1 MKGTIEWF
9 ARNGVAANLLMMA
22 IIGAGFFAL
31 STSIP
36 TEVFPDFELDL
47 IEIGVE
53 YRGATPAETEESVV
67 IKIEEAI
74 QDLVGIEEITSTSA
88 EGAGAVTVQ
97 VAKGYDPRE
106 LLDDIKNRVD
116 AINTFPAETENPT
129 IRVAARKSAVIT
141 VVIAGALIE
150 RDLRELGEM
159 VRDDITRLPGIT
171 QAELSA
177 VRPYEIAIEVSE
189 KTLQQYGLTLAAVS
203 RAIANSSI
211 DLPAGSV
218 RTQGG
223 EILLRTKGQAYVASD
238 FQEIVLMSRA
248 DGTRLTVGDIATVKD
263 GFEEM
268 PLYAEFNGNRCVLI
282 TVFRVGD
289 QNAITLA
296 EDVKDYLSEK
306 QAYLPPGVELEYWN
320 DRSRI
325 VKGRLNTL
333 LQSAKWGAL
342 LVILILALFLRPMVA
357 FWVFLG
363 VPLSFMGAIAMMPF
377 LGITFNIF
385 SLFAFILVL
394 GIVVDDA
401 IVTGEN
407 IFRHLEAGEDG
418 TTAAITGTH
427 EVSTPVIFGVLTT
440 VVAFVPLL
448 MIEGTRGKIFAQIPM
463 VIIPVLLFSLIESK
477 LILPAHLKH
486 LSTGKKNLHE
496 LGILE
501 KFQRFFA
508 DGLERFV
515 ERVYRPLLGI
525 ASKHRYTTLSIFIGA
540 GLLIIG
546 LVGGSRI
553 RFIYFPRIAS
563 ETATARLSMP
573 LGTHED
579 ITARHVKRIYSA
591 AVELRD
597 KYRDPVTGESVI
609 VNIMSV
615 TGGSGITR
623 SRPGGRGGKSGAS
636 NLGEISFRMT
646 SAESRGGEG
655 IDTRA
660 LVNEWREMIGQI
672 PGAKELNFKAEIG
685 HGGDPLHIQLAGQ
698 DFAQLSEA
706 SHRVQDELKTHPG
719 VFDIMDTFQDG
730 KPEIKL
736 SIKPEAEML
745 GITQAALARQVREA
759 FYGAQAQR
767 IQRGRDDIR
776 VMVRYP
782 KEERESLASLE
793 EMTIRTP
800 EGVEVPFS
808 SVAEAE
814 MGQSF
819 STIRRVNRNRT
830 ISVTADVDKESV
842 DTGQIEA
849 DLTEFLDG
857 MIGDYPGM
865 SYKFEGEARERAE
878 SFSAMAV
885 GAGFILFTI
894 YALLAIPFK
903 DYVQPLIVMSVIP
916 FGLIGAVLGHMIM
929 GLSLSIMSLFGML
942 ALSGVVVNDSL
953 VMVDFV
959 NKRRLEGM
967 LLAEAVSSAGVR
979 RFRAILLTSL
989 TTFAGLL
996 PLMFEK
1002 STQAQFLIPMGVSL
1016 GFGIIFATVITLF
1029 LVPINYL
1036 VLEDIKSACR
1046 AMWDYEIGPEKPAQL
1061 PIGGK

>member
-1 MKGTIEWF
+1 MIAWF
-9 ARNGVAANLLMMA
+9 ARNGVAANLLMFS
-22 IIGAGFFAL
+22 IFGFGFYTIF
-31 STSIP
+31 SNKIP
-36 TEVFPDFELDL
+36 TEVFPDFELDT

-74 QDLVGIEEITSTSA
+74 QDLVGIEEITSSSA
-88 EGAGAVTVQ
+88 EGAGAVTVE
-97 VAKGYDPRE
+97 VAKGYEPRE

-116 AINTFPAETENPT
+116 AINTFPDETEKPT
-129 IRVAARKSAVIT
+129 IRVSARKSEVIT
-141 VVIAGALIE
+141 VVLAG
-150 RDLRELGEM
+150 DLNERELRKLGEL
-159 VRDDITRLPGIT
+159 VRDEITRLPGIT
-171 QAELSA
+171 QAEVGA
-177 VRPYEIAIEVSE
+177 VRPYEIAVEVSE
-189 KTLQQYGLTLAAVS
+189 STLREYGLTLAAVS
-203 RAIANSSI
+203 RAISNSSV

-223 EILLRTKGQAYVASD
+223 EILLRTKGQAYVARD
-238 FQEIVLMSRA
+238 FEDIVLLTRD
-248 DGTRLTVGDIATVKD
+248 DGTRLTLRDIATVKD

-268 PLYAEFNGNRCVLI
+268 PLYARFNGQRCVTI

-296 EDVKDYLSEK
+296 ETVKSYMEDKRAS
-306 QAYLPPGVELEYWN
+306 LPPGIGLEFWN

-333 LQSAKWGAL
+333 LNSAMFGACLVL
-342 LVILILALFLRPMVA
+342 LVLGLFLRPWIA

-363 VPLSFMGAIAMMPF
+363 VPMCFLGAISLMPF

-407 IFRHLEAGEDG
+407 IFRHLQTGEDG
-418 TTAAITGTH
+418 TSAAISGTH
-427 EVSTPVIFGVLTT
+427 EISTPVIFGVLTT
-440 VVAFVPLL
+440 VVAFIPLM
-448 MIEGTRGKIFAQIPM
+448 MIDGFRGKIFAQIPM
-463 VIIPVLLFSLIESK
+463 IVIPVLLFSLVESK

-486 LSTGKKNLHE
+486 LSTGRKDRSQLNFLSR
-496 LGILE
+496 
-501 KFQRFFA
+501 FQRLFA
-508 DGLERFV
+508 DGLEAFV
-515 ERVYRPLLGI
+515 ERVYRPLLRL
-525 ASKHRYTTLSIFIGA
+525 ASDHRYLTLALFVGTGI
-540 GLLIIG
+540 LIYG
-546 LVGGSRI
+546 LVKGGKI
-553 RFIYFPRIAS
+553 QFVYFPRIAS
-563 ETATARLSMP
+563 ETATARLAMP

-579 ITARHVKRIYSA
+579 ITARNVEKIA
-591 AVELRD
+591 AAAFKLRE
-597 KYRDPVTGESVI
+597 KYRDPNTGKSII

-623 SRPGGRGGKSGAS
+623 GRPGGGGGQSGSS
-636 NLGEISFRMT
+636 NLGEVSFRM
-646 SAESRGGEG
+646 SAAEDRGGVEV
-655 IDTRA
+655 DTRA
-660 LVNEWREMIGQI
+660 LVNEWREMIGPI
-672 PGAKELNFKAEIG
+672 PGAKELNFRAEIG
-685 HGGDPLHIQLAGQ
+685 RGSDPIDIQLAGQ
-698 DFAQLSEA
+698 DFGQLSEA
-706 SHRVQDELKTHPG
+706 SQCIQDQLRTYAG
-719 VFDIMDTFQDG
+719 VFDIMDNFQDG

-736 SIKPEAEML
+736 KIKPEAELL
-745 GITQAALARQVREA
+745 GLTQTALARQVREA

-793 EMTIRTP
+793 EMRIRTP

-830 ISVTADVDKESV
+830 VSVTADIDKESV
-842 DTGQIEA
+842 DMAQLETE
-849 DLTEFLDG
+849 LTEYLDEL
-857 MIGDYPGM
+857 MADYPGM
-865 SYKFEGEARERAE
+865 SYQFEGESRERQE
-878 SFSAMAV
+878 SFATMWFGMAM
-885 GAGFILFTI
+885 ILFFI
-894 YALLAIPFK
+894 YSLLAIPFK
-903 DYVQPLIVMSVIP
+903 DAIQPLIVMSVIP
-916 FGLIGAVLGHMIM
+916 FGLIGAVLGHLIM
-929 GLSLSIMSLFGML
+929 GMTLSIMSIFGML
-942 ALSGVVVNDSL
+942 ALTGVVVNDSL

-959 NKRRLEGM
+959 NKRRQDGLTVI
-967 LLAEAVSSAGVR
+967 EAVQIAGGQ

-989 TTFAGLL
+989 TTFVGLL

-1016 GFGIIFATVITLF
+1016 GFGIMFATVITLF

-1036 VLEDIKSACR
+1036 VLEDFKRIFGFL
-1046 AMWDYEIGPEKPAQL
+1046 WNYEVGGTKPASAEAD
-1061 PIGGK
+1061 

>member
-1 MKGTIEWF
+1 MKGMIEWF
-9 ARNGVAANLLMMA
+9 ARNGVAANLLMMG

-36 TEVFPDFELDL
+36 TEVFPDFELDTV
-47 IEIGVE
+47 EIGVE

-74 QDLVGIEEITSTSA
+74 QDLVGIEEITSSSA

-97 VAKGYDPRE
+97 VAKGYEPRE
-106 LLDDIKNRVD
+106 VLDDIKNRVD
-116 AINTFPAETENPT
+116 AINTFPDETENPT

-141 VVIAGALIE
+141 VVLSGELSE
-150 RDLRELGEM
+150 RDLRQLGEV
-159 VRDDITRLPGIT
+159 VRDEITRLPGVT
-171 QAELSA
+171 QAEVSA

-189 KTLQQYGLTLAAVS
+189 KTLREYGLTLSAVS
-203 RAIANSSI
+203 RAISDSSV

-223 EILLRTKGQAYVASD
+223 EILLRTKGQAYVAKD
-238 FQEIVLMSRA
+238 FKNIVLVTRD
-248 DGTRLTVGDIATVKD
+248 DGTRLTVGDIAVVKD
-263 GFEEM
+263 DFEET
-268 PLYAEFNGNRCVLI
+268 PLYAGFNGSRCVLI

-289 QNAITLA
+289 QNAIALA
-296 EDVKDYLSEK
+296 EAVKDYMGQK
-306 QAYLPPGVELEYWN
+306 QANLPPGVELEFWN

-333 LQSAKWGAL
+333 LSSAKWGAL
-342 LVILILALFLRPMVA
+342 LVIVVLALFLRPLVA

-363 VPLSFMGAIAMMPF
+363 VPLSFMGAIALMPL

-407 IFRHLEAGEDG
+407 IFRHLQDGEDG
-418 TTAAITGTH
+418 TQAAITGTH
-427 EVSTPVIFGVLTT
+427 EISTPVIFGVLTT

-448 MIEGTRGKIFAQIPM
+448 MIEGMRGKIFAQIPM
-463 VIIPVLLFSLIESK
+463 VIIPVLLFSLVESK

-486 LSTGKKNLHE
+486 LSTGKKNFND
-496 LGILE
+496 LGIFQ

-508 DGLERFV
+508 DGLEWFV
-515 ERVYRPLLGI
+515 DHVYRPLLSV
-525 ASKHRYTTLSIFIGA
+525 ASKYRYSTLALFIGA
-540 GLLIIG
+540 AFLIIG

-553 RFIYFPRIAS
+553 RFVYFPRIAS
-563 ETATARLSMP
+563 ETATARLAMP

-579 ITARHVKRIYSA
+579 ITARHVKKMYQA
-591 AVELRD
+591 AIDLRE
-597 KYRDPVTGESVI
+597 KYRDPSSGQSLI

-615 TGGSGITR
+615 TGGSGITS
-623 SRPGGRGGKSGAS
+623 SRPGGGGGRSGAS
-636 NLGEISFRMT
+636 NHGEVSFRMT
-646 SAESRGGEG
+646 AAEERGGEEV
-655 IDTRA
+655 DTRA
-660 LVNEWREMIGQI
+660 LVNEWRDMIGPI
-672 PGAKELNFKAEIG
+672 PGAKELSFRAEIG
-685 HGGDPLHIQLAGQ
+685 RSSDPINVQLAGQ
-698 DFAQLSEA
+698 DFDKLSAASQRIQEQLQTYS
-706 SHRVQDELKTHPG
+706 G
-719 VFDIMDTFQDG
+719 VFDITDTFQDG

-736 SIKPEAEML
+736 SIKPEAELL
-745 GITQAALARQVREA
+745 GLTQTALARQVREA
-759 FYGAQAQR
+759 FFGAQAQR

-782 KEERESLASLE
+782 RKERETLASLE
-793 EMTIRTP
+793 QMRIRTP
-800 EGVEVPFS
+800 EGIEVPFS
-808 SVAEAE
+808 TVAEAK

-842 DTGQIEA
+842 DMGQVESELSA
-849 DLTEFLDG
+849 FLNG
-857 MIGDYPGM
+857 MIKEYPGM
-865 SYKFEGEARERAE
+865 SYKFEGESRERAE
-878 SFSAMAV
+878 SFSTMIM
-885 GAGFILFTI
+885 GMGFILFAI
-894 YALLAIPFK
+894 YALLAIPFR
-903 DYVQPLIVMSVIP
+903 DYIQPLIVMSVIP

-929 GLSLSIMSLFGML
+929 GLTLSIMSLFGML
-942 ALSGVVVNDSL
+942 ALAGVVVNDSL

-959 NKRRLEGM
+959 NKRRQDGVPLE
-967 LLAEAVSSAGVR
+967 EAVRLAGGQ

-989 TTFAGLL
+989 TTFVGLM

-1016 GFGIIFATVITLF
+1016 GFGIMFATVITLF

-1036 VLEDIKSACR
+1036 VLEDVKRVCR
-1046 AMWDYEIGPEKPAQL
+1046 AVWNFEV
-1061 PIGGK
+1061 GGKKAGAGAGGE